1 MVTSPRGVDRRCGQG
16 VVDRLVLAFDDER
29 AVANAG
35 LVLASTLAGRLDVER
50 IVDETLDLGRRP
62 GAAWPGR
69 KVLTLVFSALVGGDS
84 IDDAGVLRSG
94 ETQRVLGH
102 RVMAPSTLGTFLRSF
117 TFGHVRQLDRAFET
131 ILGRA
136 WAAGAGPG
144 SGPLTID
151 LDSTIVEVAGHAQQ
165 GAGFGYTKRRG
176 YHPILA
182 TRSDTGEVL
191 HARMRKGSAQSQRG
205 AERFVREL
213 VQRVRR
219 LGATGPLLVRAD
231 SGFWSNKTVAA
242 LEQHGVR
249 YSIGVSQHE
258 SVRRAIERIP
268 EECWQPLDDYPPAG
282 IAEIAEGA
290 LGERRLVVRC
300 TRLLGAQAELFP
312 DWRYHAFIT
321 NRGEPLLLVEAD
333 HRRHAQIE
341 LAIRDLK
348 EGSGLNHAPSGRFC
362 ANAAWLLISSLA
374 HNLARWIAHLGLGAS
389 GPIVVQTIRRRYLT
403 LPGRITRSARLATLH
418 LPARWP
424 WREAFTQALARL
436 RAIPLLA

>member
-1 MVTSPRGVDRRCGQG
+1 MVTTGKGGGGGGGQS
-16 VVDRLVLAFDDER
+16 VDRLALAFDDER

-35 LVLASTLAGRLDVER
+35 LVLASTLAGRLGIER
-50 IVDETLDLGRRP
+50 VIDETLELGERP
-62 GAAWPGR
+62 GAARPGR
-69 KVLTLVFSALVGGDS
+69 KLLTLVFSALVGGDA
-84 IDDAGVLRSG
+84 IDDADVLRSG

-144 SGPLTID
+144 SEPLTID
-151 LDSTIVEVAGHAQQ
+151 LDSTIIEVAGRAKQ

-176 YHPILA
+176 YHPLLA

-213 VQRVRR
+213 VKRVRR

-258 SVRRAIERIP
+258 SVRQAIERIP
-268 EECWQPLDDYPPAG
+268 ADSWQALEDYPPEG
-282 IAEIAEGA
+282 IAEIAEGT
-290 LGERRLVVRC
+290 LSGRRLVVRR
-300 TRLLGAQAELFP
+300 TRLAGAQAELFP

-321 NRGEPLLLVEAD
+321 DRNESLTLVEAE

-348 EGSGLNHAPSGRFC
+348 EGSGLNHAPSGRFF
-362 ANAAWLLISSLA
+362 ANAAWLLVSSLA
-374 HNLARWIAHLGLGAS
+374 HNLVRWLSRLGLGAS
-389 GPIVVQTIRRRYLT
+389 GPIVAQTIRRRYLT
-403 LPGRITRSARLATLH
+403 LPGRITCSARLATLH

-424 WREAFTQALARL
+424 WRERFTQALARL

>member
-1 MVTSPRGVDRRCGQG
+1 VDRFAC
-16 VVDRLVLAFDDER
+16 VFDDER

-35 LVLASTLAGRLDVER
+35 LVLASTLAGRLGVER
-50 IVDETLDLGRRP
+50 VIDETLDLGGRP
-62 GAAWPGR
+62 GAARPGR
-69 KVLTLVFSALVGGDS
+69 KLLTLVCSALVGGDS
-84 IDDAGVLRSG
+84 IDDADVLRCG

-144 SGPLTID
+144 EEPLTID
-151 LDSTIVEVAGHAQQ
+151 LDSTIVEVAGHAKQ

-182 TRSDTGEVL
+182 TRADTGEVV

-213 VQRVRR
+213 VSRLRR

-231 SGFWSNKTVAA
+231 SGFWSNKTIAA

-249 YSIGVSQHE
+249 YSIGVPQHE
-258 SVRRAIERIP
+258 GVRRAIERIR
-268 EECWQPLDDYPPAG
+268 ERSWQPLDDYPAEG
-282 IAEIAEGA
+282 IAEIAEGS
-290 LGERRLVVRC
+290 LSGRRLVVRR
-300 TRLLGAQAELFP
+300 TRLVGAQAELFP
-312 DWRYHAFIT
+312 DWRYHAFVT
-321 NRGEPLLLVEAD
+321 DRDEQLALVEAD
-333 HRRHAQIE
+333 HRCHAQIE

-348 EGSGLNHAPSGRFC
+348 AGSGLNHAPSGRFF
-362 ANAAWLLISSLA
+362 ANAAWLLISAPA
-374 HNLARWIAHLGLGAS
+374 HNLARWIAHLGCQVR
-389 GPIVVQTIRRRYLT
+389 GPIVVQTLRRRYLT
-403 LPGRITRSARLATLH
+403 LPGRITRSARRTTLR

-424 WREAFTQALARL
+424 WRESFTHALARL
-436 RAIPLLA
+436 RALPPLA

>member
-1 MVTSPRGVDRRCGQG
+1 MVTAPRGSDRRGGRGVDR
-16 VVDRLVLAFDDER
+16 LALAFDDER
-29 AVANAG
+29 VVANAG
-35 LVLASTLAGRLDVER
+35 LVLASTLVERLGIER
-50 IVDETLDLGRRP
+50 IVDETLELGERP
-62 GAAWPGR
+62 GAARPGR
-69 KVLTLVFSALVGGDS
+69 KLLTLISSALVGGDS
-84 IDDAGVLRSG
+84 IDDADVLRCG

-131 ILGRA
+131 IVGRA

-144 SGPLTID
+144 SEPLTID
-151 LDSTIVEVAGHAQQ
+151 LDSTIVEVAGHGKQ

-182 TRSDTGEVL
+182 TRADTGEVL
-191 HARMRKGSAQSQRG
+191 HARLRKGSAQSQRG

-219 LGATGPLLVRAD
+219 LGASGPLVVRAD
-231 SGFWSNKTVAA
+231 SGFWSYKTIVA
-242 LEQHGVR
+242 LEQHGVH
-249 YSIGVSQHE
+249 YSIGVTQLE
-258 SVRRAIERIP
+258 SVRRVIERIP
-268 EECWQPLDDYPPAG
+268 EQSWQPLADYPPEG
-282 IAEIAEGA
+282 IAQIAESTLSG
-290 LGERRLVVRC
+290 RRLVVRR
-300 TRLLGAQAELFP
+300 TRLVGAQAELFP

-321 NRGEPLLLVEAD
+321 NRDEPLALVEAD

-348 EGSGLNHAPSGRFC
+348 EGSGLNHAPSGRFS
-362 ANAAWLLISSLA
+362 ANAAWLLVSCLA
-374 HNLARWIAHLGLGAS
+374 HNLARWIARLGLDLR
-389 GPIVVQTIRRRYLT
+389 GPIVAQTIRRRYLT
-403 LPGRITRSARLATLH
+403 LPGRITRSARRQTLH

-424 WREAFTQALARL
+424 WRHTFSQALERL

>member
-1 MVTSPRGVDRRCGQG
+1 MVTTGKSRGGGGGQS
-16 VVDRLVLAFDDER
+16 VDRLALAFDDER

-35 LVLASTLAGRLDVER
+35 LVLASTLAGRLGIER
-50 IVDETLDLGRRP
+50 VIDETLDLGERP
-62 GAAWPGR
+62 GAARPGR
-69 KVLTLVFSALVGGDS
+69 KLLTLVCSALVGGDS
-84 IDDAGVLRSG
+84 IDDADVLRCG

-131 ILGRA
+131 IVGRA

-144 SGPLTID
+144 SEPLTID
-151 LDSTIVEVAGHAQQ
+151 LDSTIVEVAGQAKQ

-219 LGATGPLLVRAD
+219 LGATGALLVRAD
-231 SGFWSNKTVAA
+231 SGFWSNKTIAA

-249 YSIGVSQHE
+249 YSIGVTQHE

-268 EECWQPLDDYPPAG
+268 EQSWQPLDDYPPEG
-282 IAEIAEGA
+282 IAEIAEGD
-290 LGERRLVVRC
+290 LSGRRLVVRR
-300 TRLLGAQAELFP
+300 TRLVGAQAQLFP
-312 DWRYHAFIT
+312 DWRQHAFIT
-321 NRGEPLLLVEAD
+321 DRDEPLAEVEAD

-348 EGSGLNHAPSGRFC
+348 EGSGLNHAPSGRFF

-374 HNLARWIAHLGLGAS
+374 HNLTRWIAHLGLQAS
-389 GPIVVQTIRRRYLT
+389 GPIVAQTIRRRYLT
-403 LPGRITRSARLATLH
+403 LPGRITRSARRATLH

-424 WREAFTQALARL
+424 WRDSFTQTLTRL
-436 RAIPLLA
+436 RAIPLLT

>member
-1 MVTSPRGVDRRCGQG
+1 MVTTPRGSDRRGGQGVDR
-16 VVDRLVLAFDDER
+16 LALAFDDER

-35 LVLASTLAGRLDVER
+35 LVLASTLAGRLGIEQV
-50 IVDETLDLGRRP
+50 VDETLDLGERP
-62 GAAWPGR
+62 GAARPGR
-69 KVLTLVFSALVGGDS
+69 KLLTLVCSALVGGDS
-84 IDDAGVLRSG
+84 IDDADVLRCG

-144 SGPLTID
+144 SEPLTID
-151 LDSTIVEVAGHAQQ
+151 LDSTIVEVAGHAKQ

-182 TRSDTGEVL
+182 TRADTGEVL
-191 HARMRKGSAQSQRG
+191 HARLRKGSAQSQRG

-231 SGFWSNKTVAA
+231 SGFWSNKTIAA

-249 YSIGVSQHE
+249 YSIGVTQHE

-268 EECWQPLDDYPPAG
+268 DQSWRPLDDYPPEG
-282 IAEIAEGA
+282 IAEIAEGS
-290 LGERRLVVRC
+290 LSGRRLVVRR
-300 TRLLGAQAELFP
+300 TRLVGAQAELFP

-321 NRGEPLLLVEAD
+321 DRDEQLALVEAD

-348 EGSGLNHAPSGRFC
+348 EGSGLNHAPSGRFF

-374 HNLARWIAHLGLGAS
+374 HNLARWIARLGLGAS

-403 LPGRITRSARLATLH
+403 LPGRITQSARLATLH

-424 WREAFTQALARL
+424 WRESFTQALARL

>member
-1 MVTSPRGVDRRCGQG
+1 MVTTQQSRGERGGQEL
-16 VVDRLVLAFDDER
+16 DRLGLVFDDER

-35 LVLASTLAGRLDVER
+35 LVLVSTLVER
-50 IVDETLDLGRRP
+50 LGIEQVIDETLELGERA
-62 GAAWPGR
+62 GAARPGR
-69 KVLTLVFSALVGGDS
+69 KLLTLVCSALVGGDS
-84 IDDAGVLRSG
+84 IDDADVLRCG

-144 SGPLTID
+144 ADPLMID
-151 LDSTIVEVAGHAQQ
+151 LDSTIVEVAGHAKQ
-165 GAGFGYTKRRG
+165 GASFGYTKRRG

-182 TRSDTGEVL
+182 TRADSGEVL
-191 HARMRKGSAQSQRG
+191 HARLRKGSAGSGRG
-205 AERFVREL
+205 AERFVCEL
-213 VQRVRR
+213 VARVRR
-219 LGATGPLLVRAD
+219 QGASGPLSVRAD
-231 SGFWSNKTVAA
+231 SGFWSYKTIQA
-242 LEQHGVR
+242 LERHGVR
-249 YSIGVSQHE
+249 YSIGVTQQAH
-258 SVRRAIERIP
+258 VRAAIEQIP
-268 EECWQPLDDYPPAG
+268 ERDWLSLADYPPEG
-282 IAEIAEGA
+282 IAEIAEGTLA
-290 LGERRLVVRC
+290 GRRLVVRR
-300 TRLLGAQAELFP
+300 TRLVGAQAELFP

-321 NRGEPLLLVEAD
+321 DRPEPLAQVEQD

-348 EGSGLNHAPSGRFC
+348 EGSGLNHAPSGRFF

-374 HNLARWIAHLGLGAS
+374 HNLVRWIARLGLQER
-389 GPIVVQTIRRRYLT
+389 GPIVAQTIRRRYLT
-403 LPGRITRSARLATLH
+403 LPGRITRSARRSTLH

-424 WREAFTQALARL
+424 WRERFTQALTHL

>member
-1 MVTSPRGVDRRCGQG
+1 MVTTQQSRSERGGQEL
-16 VVDRLVLAFDDER
+16 DRLGLAFDDER

-35 LVLASTLAGRLDVER
+35 LVLVSTLVER
-50 IVDETLDLGRRP
+50 LGIEQVIDETLELGERA
-62 GAAWPGR
+62 GAARPGR
-69 KVLTLVFSALVGGDS
+69 KLLTLVCSALVGGDS
-84 IDDAGVLRSG
+84 IDDADVLRCG

-144 SGPLTID
+144 AEPLMID
-151 LDSTIVEVAGHAQQ
+151 LDSTIVEVAGHAKQ
-165 GAGFGYTKRRG
+165 GASFGYTKRRG

-182 TRSDTGEVL
+182 TRADSGEVL
-191 HARMRKGSAQSQRG
+191 HARMRKGSASTQRG
-205 AERFVREL
+205 AERFVCEL
-213 VQRVRR
+213 VARVRR
-219 LGATGPLLVRAD
+219 QGASGPLTVRAD
-231 SGFWSNKTVAA
+231 SGFWSYKTIAA
-242 LEQHGVR
+242 LERHGVR
-249 YSIGVSQHE
+249 YSIGVTQQAH
-258 SVRRAIERIP
+258 VRAAIEQIP
-268 EECWQPLDDYPPAG
+268 ERDWLSLADYPPAG
-282 IAEIAEGA
+282 VAEIAEGTLA
-290 LGERRLVVRC
+290 GRRLVVRR
-300 TRLLGAQAELFP
+300 TRLVGAQAEIFP

-321 NRGEPLLLVEAD
+321 DRPEPLAQVEAD

-348 EGSGLNHAPSGRFC
+348 EGSGLNHAPSGRFF

-374 HNLARWIAHLGLGAS
+374 HNLVRWIARLGLQER
-389 GPIVVQTIRRRYLT
+389 GPIVAQTIRRRYLT
-403 LPGRITRSARLATLH
+403 LPGRITRSARRSTLH

-424 WREAFTQALARL
+424 WRERFTQALTHL

>member
-1 MVTSPRGVDRRCGQG
+1 MVTTRRCRAGG
-16 VVDRLVLAFDDER
+16 GGRGLDRLALAFDDER

-35 LVLASTLAGRLDVER
+35 LVLVSTLTGRLGIER
-50 IVDETLDLGRRP
+50 VLDEMLDLGERP
-62 GAAWPGR
+62 GAARPGR
-69 KVLTLVFSALVGGDS
+69 KLLTLVCSALVGGDS
-84 IDDAGVLRSG
+84 IDDAGVLRCG
-94 ETQRVLGH
+94 ETERVLGH

-131 ILGRA
+131 VLGRA

-144 SGPLTID
+144 SEPLTID
-151 LDSTIVEVAGHAQQ
+151 LDSTIVEVAGRAKQ

-213 VQRVRR
+213 VRRVRR
-219 LGATGPLLVRAD
+219 LGASGPLLVRAD
-231 SGFWSNKTVAA
+231 SGFWSNKTIAA

-258 SVRRAIERIP
+258 SVRRAIEQIP
-268 EECWQPLDDYPPAG
+268 EQAWQPLEDYPPEG
-282 IAEIAEGA
+282 IAEIAEGT
-290 LGERRLVVRC
+290 LSGRRLVVRR
-300 TRLLGAQAELFP
+300 TRLVGAQAELFP

-321 NRGEPLLLVEAD
+321 DRREPLAQVEAD

-348 EGSGLNHAPSGRFC
+348 EGSGLNHAPSGRFF
-362 ANAAWLLISSLA
+362 ANAVWLLVSSLA
-374 HNLARWIAHLGLGAS
+374 HNLVRWLAQLGLGAS
-389 GPIVVQTIRRRYLT
+389 GPIVSQTIRRRYLT
-403 LPGRITRSARLATLH
+403 VPGRITRSARLATLH

-424 WREAFTQALARL
+424 WRESFMQALARL

>member
-1 MVTSPRGVDRRCGQG
+1 MVTTPRGSDWHGGQGVDRFA
-16 VVDRLVLAFDDER
+16 VAFDDER

-35 LVLASTLAGRLDVER
+35 LVLASTLAGRLAIEQ
-50 IVDETLDLGRRP
+50 IVDETVDLGTRP
-62 GAAWPGR
+62 GAARPGR
-69 KVLTLVFSALVGGDS
+69 KLLTLVCSALVGGDS
-84 IDDAGVLRSG
+84 IDDADVLRSG

-117 TFGHVRQLDRAFET
+117 TFGHVRQLDRAFEA
-131 ILGRA
+131 ILARA
-136 WAAGAGPG
+136 WAAGVGPG
-144 SGPLTID
+144 SEPLTID
-151 LDSTIVEVAGHAQQ
+151 LDSTIVEVSGHGKQ

-176 YHPILA
+176 YHPLLA
-182 TRSDTGEVL
+182 TRADTGQVL

-213 VQRVRR
+213 VPRLRR
-219 LGATGPLLVRAD
+219 LGATGPLLLRAD
-231 SGFWSNKTVAA
+231 SGFWSNKTIAA
-242 LEQHGVR
+242 LEQHGAR
-249 YSIGVSQHE
+249 YSIGVTQQE

-268 EECWQPLDDYPPAG
+268 EQSWHALDDYPPEG
-282 IAEIAEGA
+282 IAEIAEGS
-290 LGERRLVVRC
+290 LGARRLVVRR
-300 TRLLGAQAELFP
+300 TRLVGAQAELFP

-321 NRGEPLLLVEAD
+321 NRLEPLALVERD

-348 EGSGLNHAPSGRFC
+348 EGSGLNHAPSGCFS

-374 HNLARWIAHLGLGAS
+374 HNLARWIARLGLGAG
-389 GPIVVQTIRRRYLT
+389 GPVVLQTIRRRYLT
-403 LPGRITRSARLATLH
+403 LPGRITRSARRATLH

-424 WREAFTQALARL
+424 WREDFTHALARP

>member
-1 MVTSPRGVDRRCGQG
+1 MVTTPRDPDRRGGDG
-16 VVDRLVLAFDDER
+16 VERLALAFDDER

-35 LVLASTLAGRLDVER
+35 LVLASTLAGRLGIEQ
-50 IVDETLDLGRRP
+50 IFDETLDLGERP
-62 GAAWPGR
+62 GAARPGR
-69 KVLTLVFSALVGGDS
+69 KLLTLVFSALVGGDS
-84 IDDAGVLRSG
+84 IDDAGVLRCG

-136 WAAGAGPG
+136 WAAGVGPG
-144 SGPLTID
+144 SEPLTID
-151 LDSTIVEVAGHAQQ
+151 LDSTIIEVAGRAKQ

-213 VQRVRR
+213 VPRVRR

-249 YSIGVSQHE
+249 YSIGVTQHE

-268 EECWQPLDDYPPAG
+268 EQSWQPLDDYPPDG
-282 IAEIAEGA
+282 IAEIAEGM
-290 LGERRLVVRC
+290 LGARRLVVRR
-300 TRLLGAQAELFP
+300 TRLVGAQAELFP

-321 NRGEPLLLVEAD
+321 DRPEPLALVEQE
-333 HRRHAQIE
+333 HRRDAQIE

-348 EGSGLNHAPSGRFC
+348 QGPGLNHAPSGHFF
-362 ANAAWLLISSLA
+362 ANAAWLLISVLS
-374 HNLARWIAHLGLGAS
+374 HNLARWIARLGLGAS
-389 GPIVVQTIRRRYLT
+389 GPIVLQTIRRRYLT
-403 LPGRITRSARLATLH
+403 LPGRITRSGRRATLH
-418 LPARWP
+418 LPVRWP
-424 WREAFTQALARL
+424 WRESFTQALARL
-436 RAIPLLA
+436 RALPLLA

>member
-1 MVTSPRGVDRRCGQG
+1 MVTTQQSRSERGGQEL
-16 VVDRLVLAFDDER
+16 DRLGLAFDDER

-35 LVLASTLAGRLDVER
+35 LVLVSTLVER
-50 IVDETLDLGRRP
+50 LGIEQVIDETLELGERA
-62 GAAWPGR
+62 GAARPGR
-69 KVLTLVFSALVGGDS
+69 KLLTLVCSALVGGDS
-84 IDDAGVLRSG
+84 IDDADVLRCG

-144 SGPLTID
+144 AEPLMID
-151 LDSTIVEVAGHAQQ
+151 LDSTIVEVAGHAKQ
-165 GAGFGYTKRRG
+165 GASFGYTKRRG

-182 TRSDTGEVL
+182 TRADSGEVL
-191 HARMRKGSAQSQRG
+191 HARMRKGSASTQRG
-205 AERFVREL
+205 AERFVCEL
-213 VQRVRR
+213 VARVRR
-219 LGATGPLLVRAD
+219 QGASGPLTVRAD
-231 SGFWSNKTVAA
+231 SGFWSYKTIAA
-242 LEQHGVR
+242 LERHGVR
-249 YSIGVSQHE
+249 YSIGVSQHA
-258 SVRRAIERIP
+258 SVRSAIEQIP
-268 EECWQPLDDYPPAG
+268 ERDWQPLADYPPAG
-282 IAEIAEGA
+282 VAEIAEGTLA
-290 LGERRLVVRC
+290 GRRLVVRR
-300 TRLLGAQAELFP
+300 TRLVGAQAEIFP

-321 NRGEPLLLVEAD
+321 DRPEPLAQVEAD

-348 EGSGLNHAPSGRFC
+348 EGSGLNHAPSGRFF

-374 HNLARWIAHLGLGAS
+374 HNLVRWIARLGLKER
-389 GPIVVQTIRRRYLT
+389 GPIVAQTIRRRYLT
-403 LPGRITRSARLATLH
+403 LPGRITRSARRSTLH

-424 WREAFTQALARL
+424 WRERFTQALTHL